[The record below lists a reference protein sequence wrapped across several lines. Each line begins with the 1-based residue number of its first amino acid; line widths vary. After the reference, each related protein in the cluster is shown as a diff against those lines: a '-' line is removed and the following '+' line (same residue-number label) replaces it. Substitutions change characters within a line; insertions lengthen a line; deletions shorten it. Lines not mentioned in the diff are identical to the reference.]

1 MAVQITFYRVG
12 EKRPKHNEEII
23 WLKSTSVFAYEGFE
37 PREITVDYCWFEIDE
52 CGEYTGVQ
60 YCYSENDGDTLE
72 GHVLHMLF
80 DGYIAEDNW
89 LWCSVDDY
97 WAALDNEITLK
108 ETNENSD

>member
-12 EKRPKHNEEII
+12 EKKPKHNEEII

-52 CGEYTGVQ
+52 CGEYTGIQ
-60 YCYSENDGDTLE
+60 CCYSEDDGETLE
-72 GHVLHMLF
+72 GHALHMLF
-80 DGYIAEDNW
+80 DGYIAQPEW

-97 WAALDNEITLK
+97 WKALDTEIEVK
-108 ETNENSD
+108 